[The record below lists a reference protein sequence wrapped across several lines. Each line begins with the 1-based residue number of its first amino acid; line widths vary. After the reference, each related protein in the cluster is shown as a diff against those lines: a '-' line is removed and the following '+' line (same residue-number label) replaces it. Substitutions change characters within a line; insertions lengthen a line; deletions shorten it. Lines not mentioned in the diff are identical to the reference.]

1 MARTFL
7 ASLFGRSGP
16 ARSLLPPALFPF
28 LLVLLLHVTSSQNSY
43 SESTKEVFNDPHPKG
58 TLAAFWDINHDRLT
72 DVIVWTTEPKPKVRI
87 YLSETGLDKKHP
99 VLRLR

>member
-7 ASLFGRSGP
+7 SSLLGRSGP
-16 ARSLLPPALFPF
+16 ARSLLPPILPPF
-28 LLVLLLHVTSSQNSY
+28 LLVLLLHLTSSQNSY
-43 SESTKEVFNDPHPKG
+43 SISGEVFNGDLQG
-58 TLAAFWDINHDRLT
+58 TLAAFWDINQDRLT
-72 DVIVWTTEPKPKVRI
+72 DVIVWTDTEPKSKVRI